1 MVKADLFCPGPRT
14 DHLLAFLLFYLLIL
28 WNDILNDD
36 VGILWQKSKEK
47 RLNGFS
53 DFVQLRE
60 EQLSVMVQLKY
71 ILLFINWL
79 PIDRR
84 SNLYILEATKYWL
97 NLKRFLT
104 VKMNENG
111 PFKRMNAQNKQSCI
125 LRFVLTCPANKGFF
139 CSICR
144 FAKMQ
149 IIRGQIQEFGNYS
162 ILYVIIVWRKYL
174 EFHFFNVQSF
184 KLF

>member
-14 DHLLAFLLFYLLIL
+14 NHFYCFIFSFCETIF
-28 WNDILNDD
+28 WMMTQAYCDK
-36 VGILWQKSKEK
+36 KSKEK
-47 RLNGFS
+47 RLI
-53 DFVQLRE
+53 FVQLAE

-79 PIDRR
+79 PMDRR

-111 PFKRMNAQNKQSCI
+111 PFKRMYAQNKQSCI